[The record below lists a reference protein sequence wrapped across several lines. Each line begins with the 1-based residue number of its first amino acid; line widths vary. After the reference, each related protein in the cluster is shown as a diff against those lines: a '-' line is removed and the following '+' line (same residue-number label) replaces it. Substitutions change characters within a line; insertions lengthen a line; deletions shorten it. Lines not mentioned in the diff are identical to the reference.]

1 VQIDVVDNEASTED
15 INHNDAREQPPP
27 VTTTMIPVLWGYN
40 KDHQPSMK
48 YNAQEYILLN

>member
-1 VQIDVVDNEASTED
+1 MQIDVVDNEASTED